1 MPWCPSCGTEY
12 REGIK
17 TCYHCD
23 GQPLTDTPPQ
33 PEKQKDHRTDWE
45 RYFDQNQED
54 QPAFL
59 QTVTSDLDAEFI
71 ESLLRSYGIPVLRK
85 YKLTGGYL
93 KVTMG
98 ATNLGVDLYV
108 PASVLQTAQDILRAP
123 HERITPEMIENMSPE
138 ENEEAPD
145 ASYDAQSV
153 RRITWRIFVWML
165 TVAVVIL
172 LLAQYISK
180 FRI

>member
-1 MPWCPSCGTEY
+1 MPWCPKCGAEY
-12 REGIK
+12 RKGIK
-17 TCYHCD
+17 SCYYCG

-33 PEKQKDHRTDWE
+33 PEKQKDRRTDWE
-45 RYFDQNQED
+45 RYFDNNQQD

-59 QTVTSDLDAEFI
+59 QTVTSDLDADFT

-93 KVTMG
+93 KVAMG

-108 PASVLQTAQDILRAP
+108 PASVLQQAQDILSAP
-123 HERITPEMIENMSPE
+123 HERITPELIENAPE
-138 ENEEAPD
+138 EEKEQAPD
-145 ASYDAQSV
+145 PDYDAHSV
-153 RRITWRIFVWML
+153 RRTTWRIFVWML
-165 TVAVVIL
+165 TAAVVIL

-180 FRI
+180 FRV